1 MSNPL
6 MEKMLDLPEFEV
18 TDFKQ
23 NDNDMGFYVE
33 TKKRPT
39 FCHVCGCYMPN
50 LVIYKSRKQ
59 TVRDISILGKRT
71 ALIINLCA
79 FNKKVGVVLY
89 TLNNIITEMN
99 RQNKRQKD
107 LTDYLQLTKNAFT
120 DWKSGKSKSYMKYL
134 PQIAKYLNVSV
145 DFLLADENKKSPDSP
160 LISELSERD
169 RDAARLYRA
178 LISAGYVREG
188 ETLTTEQIGTL
199 KAVITLLDSSFG
211 NSEK

>member
-1 MSNPL
+1 MVLSY
-6 MEKMLDLPEFEV
+6 DLGTIIVRKFRTV
-18 TDFKQ
+18 
-23 NDNDMGFYVE
+23 NS
-33 TKKRPT
+33 
-39 FCHVCGCYMPN
+39 
-50 LVIYKSRKQ
+50 LVRIFL
-59 TVRDISILGKRT
+59 T
-71 ALIINLCA
+71 LCA

-145 DFLLADENKKSPDSP
+145 DYLLADENKKSPDSP

-188 ETLTTEQIGTL
+188 ETLTTEQVGTL